1 MLRSMHF
8 CTFLFIVTMLDWL
21 SGTSVIA
28 FLFLIP
34 VVVLINGRIVGY
46 QWRIQRLLVSVAI
59 MFYAVSLFGFI
70 AHTSMLGLSLQE
82 FFNAYY
88 GKPEART
95 VAYYVGLTG
104 QALAVIT
111 LMFVVNWKVVR
122 LFKGEDWK
130 AKKAEPKADAKGE
143 AAPAE
148 KAAK

>member
-1 MLRSMHF
+1 
-8 CTFLFIVTMLDWL
+8 MLDWL
-21 SGTSVIA
+21 IGNSVIA
-28 FLFLIP
+28 FPFLIP
-34 VVVLINGRIVGY
+34 VVVLIIGRIVGY

-111 LMFVVNWKVVR
+111 LMFVVDWKVVR
-122 LFKGEDWK
+122 LFKGEGWK

>member
-1 MLRSMHF
+1 MF
-8 CTFLFIVTMLDWL
+8 DWL
-21 SGTSVIA
+21 IGTSVIA
-28 FLFLIP
+28 FPFLIP
-34 VVVLINGRIVGY
+34 VVVLMIGRIVGY

-88 GKPEART
+88 GKPEVRT

-130 AKKAEPKADAKGE
+130 AKKAESKADAKGE

>member
-1 MLRSMHF
+1 
-8 CTFLFIVTMLDWL
+8 MLDWL
-21 SGTSVIA
+21 IGTSVIA
-28 FLFLIP
+28 FPFLIP
-34 VVVLINGRIVGY
+34 VVVLMIGRIVGY

-88 GKPEART
+88 GKPEDRT

>member
-1 MLRSMHF
+1 
-8 CTFLFIVTMLDWL
+8 MLDWL
-21 SGTSVIA
+21 IGTSVIA
-28 FLFLIP
+28 FPFLIP
-34 VVVLINGRIVGY
+34 VVVLMIGRIVGY

-130 AKKAEPKADAKGE
+130 AKKAEPKGE

>member
-1 MLRSMHF
+1 
-8 CTFLFIVTMLDWL
+8 MLDWL
-21 SGTSVIA
+21 IGTSVIS
-28 FLFLIP
+28 FPFLIP
-34 VVVLINGRIVGY
+34 VVVLMIGRIVGY

>member
-1 MLRSMHF
+1 
-8 CTFLFIVTMLDWL
+8 MLDWL
-21 SGTSVIA
+21 IGTSVIA
-28 FLFLIP
+28 FPFLIP
-34 VVVLINGRIVGY
+34 VVVLMIGRIVGY

-70 AHTSMLGLSLQE
+70 AHTSMLDLSIQE

>member
-1 MLRSMHF
+1 
-8 CTFLFIVTMLDWL
+8 MLDWL
-21 SGTSVIA
+21 IGTSVIS
-28 FLFLIP
+28 FPFLIP
-34 VVVLINGRIVGY
+34 VVVLMIGRIVGY

-70 AHTSMLGLSLQE
+70 AHTNMLGLSLQE

-130 AKKAEPKADAKGE
+130 AKKAEPKADTKGE

>member
-1 MLRSMHF
+1 
-8 CTFLFIVTMLDWL
+8 MLDWL
-21 SGTSVIA
+21 IGTSVIA
-28 FLFLIP
+28 FPFLIP
-34 VVVLINGRIVGY
+34 VVVLMIGRIVGY

-59 MFYAVSLFGFI
+59 MFYGVSLFGFI

-111 LMFVVNWKVVR
+111 LMFVVNWKV
-122 LFKGEDWK
+122 
-130 AKKAEPKADAKGE
+130 KKAEPKADAKGE
-143 AAPAE
+143 AVSAE
-148 KAAK
+148 KATK

>member
-1 MLRSMHF
+1 
-8 CTFLFIVTMLDWL
+8 MLDWL
-21 SGTSVIA
+21 IGTSVIS
-28 FLFLIP
+28 FPFLIP
-34 VVVLINGRIVGY
+34 VVVLMIGRIVGY

-148 KAAK
+148 KTAK

>member
-1 MLRSMHF
+1 
-8 CTFLFIVTMLDWL
+8 MLDWL
-21 SGTSVIA
+21 IDTSVIA
-28 FLFLIP
+28 FPFLIP
-34 VVVLINGRIVGY
+34 VVVLIIGRIVGY

>member
-1 MLRSMHF
+1 
-8 CTFLFIVTMLDWL
+8 MLDWL
-21 SGTSVIA
+21 IGTSVIS
-28 FLFLIP
+28 FPFLIP
-34 VVVLINGRIVGY
+34 VVVLMIGRIVGY

-143 AAPAE
+143 AALAE

>member
-1 MLRSMHF
+1 
-8 CTFLFIVTMLDWL
+8 MLDWL
-21 SGTSVIA
+21 IGTSVIS
-28 FLFLIP
+28 FPFLIP
-34 VVVLINGRIVGY
+34 VVVLMIGRIVGY

-70 AHTSMLGLSLQE
+70 AHTSMLDLSIQE

-148 KAAK
+148 KTAK

>member
-1 MLRSMHF
+1 
-8 CTFLFIVTMLDWL
+8 
-21 SGTSVIA
+21 
-28 FLFLIP
+28 
-34 VVVLINGRIVGY
+34 
-46 QWRIQRLLVSVAI
+46 
-59 MFYAVSLFGFI
+59 MFYAVSLFSFI

-148 KAAK
+148 NAAK

>member
-1 MLRSMHF
+1 
-8 CTFLFIVTMLDWL
+8 MLDWL
-21 SGTSVIA
+21 IGTSVIS
-28 FLFLIP
+28 FPFLIP
-34 VVVLINGRIVGY
+34 VVVLMIGRIVGY

-130 AKKAEPKADAKGE
+130 AKKAEPNADAKGE

>member
-1 MLRSMHF
+1 
-8 CTFLFIVTMLDWL
+8 MLDWL
-21 SGTSVIA
+21 IGTSVIS
-28 FLFLIP
+28 FPFLIP
-34 VVVLINGRIVGY
+34 VVVLMIGRIVGY
-46 QWRIQRLLVSVAI
+46 QWRILRLLVSVAI

>member
-1 MLRSMHF
+1 
-8 CTFLFIVTMLDWL
+8 MLDWL
-21 SGTSVIA
+21 IGTSVIA
-28 FLFLIP
+28 FPFLIP
-34 VVVLINGRIVGY
+34 VVVLMIGRIVGY

-70 AHTSMLGLSLQE
+70 AHTSMLDLSIQE

-148 KAAK
+148 KATK

>member
-1 MLRSMHF
+1 
-8 CTFLFIVTMLDWL
+8 MLDWL
-21 SGTSVIA
+21 IGTSVIA
-28 FLFLIP
+28 FPFLIP
-34 VVVLINGRIVGY
+34 VVVLMIGRIVGY

-59 MFYAVSLFGFI
+59 MFYAVSLFSFI

-148 KAAK
+148 NAAK

>member
-1 MLRSMHF
+1 
-8 CTFLFIVTMLDWL
+8 MLDWL
-21 SGTSVIA
+21 IGTSVIS
-28 FLFLIP
+28 FPFLIP
-34 VVVLINGRIVGY
+34 VVVLMIGRIVGY

-143 AAPAE
+143 AVPAE

>member
-1 MLRSMHF
+1 
-8 CTFLFIVTMLDWL
+8 MLDWL
-21 SGTSVIA
+21 IGTSVIA
-28 FLFLIP
+28 FPFLIP
-34 VVVLINGRIVGY
+34 VVVLMIGRIVGY

-130 AKKAEPKADAKGE
+130 VKKAEPKADAKGE
-143 AAPAE
+143 AVSAE
-148 KAAK
+148 KATK

>member
-1 MLRSMHF
+1 
-8 CTFLFIVTMLDWL
+8 MLDWL
-21 SGTSVIA
+21 IGISVIA
-28 FLFLIP
+28 FPFLIP
-34 VVVLINGRIVGY
+34 VVVLMIGRIVGY

-111 LMFVVNWKVVR
+111 LMFVVNWRVVR